1 MYVSLQLV
9 ESQSLPIANKPISS
23 QVEAQS
29 LPREHQPSSLE
40 PQLLSEDSS
49 TSNKDGM

>member
-9 ESQSLPIANKPISS
+9 ESQSLPNKPISS

-40 PQLLSEDSS
+40 PQLQSEDSS